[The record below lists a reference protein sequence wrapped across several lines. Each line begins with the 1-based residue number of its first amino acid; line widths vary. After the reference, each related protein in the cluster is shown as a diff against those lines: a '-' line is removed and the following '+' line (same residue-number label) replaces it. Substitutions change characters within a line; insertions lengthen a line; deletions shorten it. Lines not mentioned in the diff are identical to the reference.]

1 MTREPSKPVAPP
13 KYIAIDGPI
22 GAGKTT
28 LMKRLA
34 EDLGGRPI
42 FEPVEQNPFLP
53 DFYKDRKRYA
63 FKTQLFFLLNRYQQ
77 QQELMQRDLFSET
90 TLCDYTF
97 AKDWIFSRI
106 NLTADEQELY
116 DKVYG
121 LLDAR
126 LPKPDIVVYL
136 KADPDVLMKRIKT
149 RGVDYE
155 KPISSDYLKTLTNA
169 FNQYFLNYTDSPLL
183 VVDTTDLDFVQHNDE
198 YELLKKDILQH
209 RQGTKHLI
217 LRS

>member
-1 MTREPSKPVAPP
+1 MSKEALKPVATP

-28 LMKRLA
+28 LVKRLA
-34 EDLGGRPI
+34 EDLGGKAI
-42 FEPVEQNPFLP
+42 FEPVDQNPFLP

-77 QQELMQRDLFSET
+77 QQELMQHDMFSEPVV
-90 TLCDYTF
+90 CDYTF

-116 DKVYG
+116 DKVYS

-136 KADPDVLMKRIKT
+136 KADPDTLTKRIKT
-149 RGVDYE
+149 RGYDYE
-155 KPISSDYLKTLTNA
+155 KPITSDYLKTLTNA
-169 FNQYFLNYTDSPLL
+169 YNQYFLNYNDSPLL
-183 VVDTTDLDFVQHNDE
+183 VVDTTQLDFVQHHDE
-198 YELLKKDILQH
+198 YALLKKDILQH